1 MSAPANDLT
10 NAVGNQVTVTTS
22 ALGEIYKSF
31 LQLLPGI
38 LVGLAVFVL
47 FYFLSGLVRRLI
59 LRATRGTGFG
69 KAVSRLARLG
79 VLLAGLLLGM
89 AIAFPTV
96 NGSSLLSALGVSGVA
111 IGFAFRDI
119 LQNYFAGIL
128 LLWREPFRV
137 GDQII
142 TSNEFEGTVESIE
155 TRATFIR
162 TYDGRRV
169 VIPNSNL
176 FIDSVTVNTAFK
188 VRRLEYDLGIGY
200 GDDLEKATRL
210 LLELLSKTE
219 GVLQKPA
226 PDVLM
231 VSFDDSSIALRVRWW
246 ARSERADTLQAQ
258 DKVLRAIKRVLYDEH
273 GIDLPYPTQQILFHD
288 QTEELDGDRTQQRE
302 GWPGGSGGAP
312 RSRQALLGGS
322 GAKSGSKNNDA

>member
-1 MSAPANDLT
+1 MSTPSNDLT
-10 NAVGNQVTVTTS
+10 NTVGNQVTVTTS
-22 ALGEIYKSF
+22 ALSGLYKSF

-38 LVGLAVFVL
+38 LLGLAVFVL
-47 FYFLSGLVRRLI
+47 FYFLSGLTRRLI
-59 LRATRGTGFG
+59 LRATGGTGFG
-69 KAVSRLARLG
+69 KAVGRLARLG
-79 VLLAGLLLGM
+79 VLLGGLLLSM

-169 VIPNSNL
+169 VIPNANL
-176 FIDSVTVNTAFK
+176 FIDSVTVNTAFE

-210 LLELLSKTE
+210 LLELLPKTE
-219 GVLQKPA
+219 GVLQDPP

-246 ARSERADTLQAQ
+246 ARSKRADTLAAQ
-258 DKVLRAIKRVLYDEH
+258 DKVLRAIKRSLYDEH

-288 QTEELDGDRTQQRE
+288 QTEETDGDRTRQRE
-302 GWPGGSGGAP
+302 GWPKGQDGAP
-312 RSRQALLGGS
+312 RSRRALLDE
-322 GAKSGSKNNDA
+322 KSRSAGEHA

>member
-1 MSAPANDLT
+1 MSNPANDLT
-10 NAVGNQVTVTTS
+10 DAVGNQVTVTTS
-22 ALGEIYKSF
+22 ALGGLYKSF

-59 LRATRGTGFG
+59 LRATRETGFG

-79 VLLAGLLLGM
+79 VLLGGLLLGM

-96 NGSSLLSALGVSGVA
+96 NGSSLLSALGVGGVA
-111 IGFAFRDI
+111 VGFAFRDI

-188 VRRLEYDLGIGY
+188 VRRLEYDLGVGY

-210 LLELLSKTE
+210 LLELLPKTE

-231 VSFDDSSIALRVRWW
+231 VSFEDSSIALRVRWW
-246 ARSERADTLQAQ
+246 ARSERADTLEAQ
-258 DKVLRAIKRVLYDEH
+258 DKVLRAIKKTLYDEH

-288 QTEELDGDRTQQRE
+288 QTEETDGDRTQQRE

-312 RSRQALLGGS
+312 RARQALLSGS
-322 GAKSGSKNNDA
+322 GAESRSKDKDA

>member
-1 MSAPANDLT
+1 MSAPANDLSD
-10 NAVGNQVTVTTS
+10 AVGNQVTVTTS
-22 ALGEIYKSF
+22 AIGGIYKNF

-38 LVGLAVFVL
+38 LVGLAVFVV
-47 FYFLSGLVRRLI
+47 FYFLSKLVRRLI

-69 KAVSRLARLG
+69 KAISRLARLG
-79 VLLAGLLLGM
+79 ILLAGLLLGM

-142 TSNEFEGTVESIE
+142 TSNNFEGTVESIE

-176 FIDSVTVNTAFK
+176 FIDSVTVNTAFE

-200 GDDLEKATRL
+200 GDDLDKAQDLVLDVLKT
-210 LLELLSKTE
+210 TE
-219 GVLQKPA
+219 GVLQDPA
-226 PDVLM
+226 PDVLI
-231 VSFDDSSIALRVRWW
+231 VAFGDSSIALRVRWW
-246 ARSERADTLQAQ
+246 ARSKRADTLAAQ
-258 DKVLRAIKRVLYDEH
+258 DKVLRAIKKVYGEN

-288 QTEELDGDRTQQRE
+288 QTEETDGDRTRQRE
-302 GWPGGSGGAP
+302 GWPAGPDAAP
-312 RSRQALLGGS
+312 RARKTLGN
-322 GAKSGSKNNDA
+322 KDA

>member
-1 MSAPANDLT
+1 MNNPASSLP
-10 NAVGNQVTVTTS
+10 NAVNNQVTVTTS
-22 ALGEIYKSF
+22 ALGGLYSSF

-38 LVGLAVFVL
+38 LLGLAVFVL
-47 FYFLSGLVRRLI
+47 FAFLSGLVRRLI

-137 GDQII
+137 GDQIV
-142 TSNEFEGTVESIE
+142 TSNNFEGTVESIE

-176 FIDSVTVNTAFK
+176 FIDSVTVNTAFE

-200 GDDLEKATRL
+200 GDDLEKAQEL
-210 LLELLSKTE
+210 VLELLKTTE
-219 GVLQKPA
+219 GVLQDPA
-226 PDVLM
+226 PDVLI

-246 ARSERADTLQAQ
+246 ARSKRADTLQAQ

-288 QTEELDGDRTQQRE
+288 QTEETDGDRTRQRE
-302 GWPGGSGGAP
+302 GWPGGSGDAP
-312 RSRQALLGGS
+312 RSRQVLN
-322 GAKSGSKNNDA
+322 KSGSRDA